1 MGPLATHAPFLAA
14 SARAFVELARFA
26 LVIDQL
32 PDPHSA
38 VFGMV
43 RDQIGPAI
51 NDLFTWSEH
60 PLRAEPNPKLGAHDN
75 SMAPDPQPEPS
86 RFWDVGRIERDDF
99 GVMERENFPT
109 SGSFKRPRDCC
120 RIAHVWKLS
129 PFHSALATSALRWPS
144 SSGSEFPSLAVTTCL
159 PKTGILHG
167 CPRSIHSVLTDVLDG
182 SGRRIP
188 GAILLFGDGSKKSGS
203 TVPKGR
209 SHVRPPRHPPG
220 AMAAKGTHRKREM
233 AVRERPCCRCCAR
246 ELRREGGRSG
256 TALRGPNGFR

>member
-1 MGPLATHAPFLAA
+1 MPSQTQSSVPTTTRWL
-14 SARAFVELARFA
+14 R
-26 LVIDQL
+26 I
-32 PDPHSA
+32 HSRSHL
-38 VFGMV
+38 VFG
-43 RDQIGPAI
+43 
-51 NDLFTWSEH
+51 
-60 PLRAEPNPKLGAHDN
+60 
-75 SMAPDPQPEPS
+75 
-86 RFWDVGRIERDDF
+86 DVGRIERDDF
-99 GVMERENFPT
+99 GVMVERENFPT

-209 SHVRPPRHPPG
+209 SHVRPPRYPPG
-220 AMAAKGTHRKREM
+220 AIAAKGTHRKREM

-246 ELRREGGRSG
+246 EFGVKGWIRHRPAGAE
-256 TALRGPNGFR
+256 F